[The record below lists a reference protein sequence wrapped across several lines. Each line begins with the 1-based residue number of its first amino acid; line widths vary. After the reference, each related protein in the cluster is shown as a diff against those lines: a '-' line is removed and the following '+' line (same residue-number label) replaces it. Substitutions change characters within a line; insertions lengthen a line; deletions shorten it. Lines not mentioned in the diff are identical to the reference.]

1 MYGLLYV
8 IFTDVSAKEQTQILF
23 TSESFPSS
31 SVASHRTE
39 GIYALNGNLSIL
51 KSTQKKNIHS

>member
-1 MYGLLYV
+1 MPLSFMRMPTYCKVMYGLLNV
-8 IFTDVSAKEQTQILF
+8 IFTGVSAKELTQIPF

-39 GIYALNGNLSIL
+39 GIYNLTAI
-51 KSTQKKNIHS
+51 

>member
-1 MYGLLYV
+1 MRMPTYCKVIYGLLNV

-39 GIYALNGNLSIL
+39 GIYNLTAI
-51 KSTQKKNIHS
+51 

>member
-1 MYGLLYV
+1 MRMPTYCKVMYGLLNV
-8 IFTDVSAKEQTQILF
+8 IFAGVSTKELTQIPF

-39 GIYALNGNLSIL
+39 GIYNLTAI
-51 KSTQKKNIHS
+51 